1 MTEETLMEDIL
12 KANEEIAALNRSLLD
27 GSRTF
32 AVNLMSSPG
41 AGKTSLILET
51 IKRLGGRVKIG
62 VIEGDVA
69 SNLDAQKVAEC
80 GVPVHQINTRG
91 DCHLDAR
98 MLNAALRIFPL
109 SQISLLLIEN
119 VGNLICPAE
128 FKLGEHMKVLVSSV
142 PEGDDKPYKYPL
154 MFSEVDVVVLNKID
168 LLPYM
173 DFDFER
179 FRRGVEGLN
188 SRAKIFRVSCRTG
201 EGIEAW
207 INWIL
212 RELESFERELEWK
225 GGGGG

>member
-1 MTEETLMEDIL
+1 MSEEILMEDIL
-12 KANEEIAALNRSLLD
+12 RANEEIAALNRSLLD

-69 SNLDAQKVAEC
+69 SDLDARKVGEC
-80 GVPVHQINTRG
+80 GVPVHQINTKG

-98 MLNAALRIFPL
+98 MLNAALRTFPL

-128 FKLGEHMKVLVSSV
+128 FKLGEHRKVLVSSV

-188 SRAKIFRVSCRTG
+188 SRAKIFKVSCRTG
-201 EGIEAW
+201 EGMEAW
-207 INWIL
+207 IDWIL
-212 RELESFERELEWK
+212 GELEGFERELERK
-225 GGGGG
+225 SEGGG